1 MKESISKKN
10 GRWLYIFGVIYL
22 ILLLVMRPNQQPMT
36 YVRWIGFFILTQGL
50 TQVIFPQ
57 FRCSKAVNFSVI
69 SLVIFTTI
77 SLAYQS

>member
-22 ILLLVMRPNQQPMT
+22 ILLLVMRPDQQPMT

-69 SLVIFTTI
+69 SVVIITTI

>member
-22 ILLLVMRPNQQPMT
+22 ILLLVMRPDQQPMT

>member
-22 ILLLVMRPNQQPMT
+22 ILLLVMRPDQQPMT
-36 YVRWIGFFILTQGL
+36 YVRWVGFFILTQGL
-50 TQVIFPQ
+50 TQVIFPE

-69 SLVIFTTI
+69 SLVIITTI

>member
-22 ILLLVMRPNQQPMT
+22 ILLLVMRPDQQPMT

-57 FRCSKAVNFSVI
+57 LRCSKAVNFSVI

>member
-10 GRWLYIFGVIYL
+10 GRWLYIFGAIYL

-36 YVRWIGFFILTQGL
+36 YVRWVGFFILTQGL
-50 TQVIFPQ
+50 TQVIFPE

-69 SLVIFTTI
+69 SLVIITTI

>member
-1 MKESISKKN
+1 MKQSISKKN

-50 TQVIFPQ
+50 TQVIFPE

-69 SLVIFTTI
+69 SLVIITTI

>member
-10 GRWLYIFGVIYL
+10 GRWLYIFGAIYL
-22 ILLLVMRPNQQPMT
+22 ILLLVMRPDQQPMT
-36 YVRWIGFFILTQGL
+36 HIRWIGFFILTQGL
-50 TQVIFPQ
+50 TQVIFPE

-69 SLVIFTTI
+69 SLVIITTI

>member
-22 ILLLVMRPNQQPMT
+22 ILLLVMRPDQQPMT
-36 YVRWIGFFILTQGL
+36 YARWIGFFILTQGL
-50 TQVIFPQ
+50 TQVIFPE

-69 SLVIFTTI
+69 SLVIITTI

>member
-50 TQVIFPQ
+50 TQVIFPE

-69 SLVIFTTI
+69 FLVIITTI

>member
-22 ILLLVMRPNQQPMT
+22 ILLLVMRPDQQPMT

-50 TQVIFPQ
+50 TQVIFPE

-69 SLVIFTTI
+69 SVVIITTI

>member
-22 ILLLVMRPNQQPMT
+22 ILLLVMRPDQQPMT

-50 TQVIFPQ
+50 TQVIFPE

-69 SLVIFTTI
+69 SLVIITTI

>member
-36 YVRWIGFFILTQGL
+36 YVRWVGFFILTQGL
-50 TQVIFPQ
+50 TQVIFPE

-69 SLVIFTTI
+69 SLVIITTI

>member
-50 TQVIFPQ
+50 TQVIFPE
-57 FRCSKAVNFSVI
+57 FRCSKAMNFSVI
-69 SLVIFTTI
+69 SLVIITTI

>member
-10 GRWLYIFGVIYL
+10 ERWLYIFGVIYL
-22 ILLLVMRPNQQPMT
+22 ILLLVMRPDQQPMN

-57 FRCSKAVNFSVI
+57 FRCSKAVNYSVI
-69 SLVIFTTI
+69 SIVIITTI
-77 SLAYQS
+77 SSAYQS

>member
-22 ILLLVMRPNQQPMT
+22 ILLLVIRPDQQPMT

>member
-10 GRWLYIFGVIYL
+10 GRWLYIFGAIYL

-50 TQVIFPQ
+50 TQVIFPE

-69 SLVIFTTI
+69 SLVIITTI

>member
-22 ILLLVMRPNQQPMT
+22 ILLLVMRPDQQPTT

>member
-69 SLVIFTTI
+69 SLVIITTI

>member
-10 GRWLYIFGVIYL
+10 ERWLYIFGVIYL
-22 ILLLVMRPNQQPMT
+22 ILLLVMRPDQQPMN

-57 FRCSKAVNFSVI
+57 FRCSKAVNYSVI
-69 SLVIFTTI
+69 SIVIITTI
-77 SLAYQS
+77 SLAHQS

>member
-50 TQVIFPQ
+50 TQVIFPE

-69 SLVIFTTI
+69 SLVIITTI

>member
-10 GRWLYIFGVIYL
+10 GRWLYIFGAIYL
-22 ILLLVMRPNQQPMT
+22 ILLLVMRPDQQPMT
-36 YVRWIGFFILTQGL
+36 YVRWVGFFILTQGL
-50 TQVIFPQ
+50 TQVIFPE

-69 SLVIFTTI
+69 SLVIITTI

>member
-10 GRWLYIFGVIYL
+10 GRWLYIFGAIYL